1 MQDCIFCKI
10 AAKQVPADIV
20 FEDERAVAF
29 NDINPQAPVHMLV
42 IPKKHIVGIAE
53 AEAGDAELIGHLQLI
68 GAKLAKEKGI
78 SEGYRVVVN
87 SGPRS
92 GQTVMHLHYHVI
104 GGRDMGW
111 PPG

>member
-10 AAKQVPADIV
+10 AAKQIPAEIV
-20 FEDERAVAF
+20 FEDGCAVAF
-29 NDINPQAPVHMLV
+29 NDINPQAPVHILL
-42 IPKKHIVGIAE
+42 IPKKHITGIAE
-53 AEAGDAELIGHLQLI
+53 AEEADAELIGRLQLL

-78 SEGYRVVVN
+78 GDGYRIVVN

-92 GQTVMHLHYHVI
+92 GQTVMHLHYHLI
-104 GGRDMGW
+104 GGRDMTW